1 MMPSILPPFVQS
13 IVIIK
18 ECKFCFAGKRGDW
31 RYTEAVS
38 EGANAMRIS
47 TLLTLVAVLSFGTA
61 AMAPAYGA
69 GGDACHFLPMDNS
82 SRVLQ
87 HSQSVGVLYSENTVN
102 TLEYLEQYHSVALKG
117 AKNDALDSR
126 ISSAFINSSDP
137 KLAIDWLKNS
147 LQKQFSSVTVYDNLD
162 ALVQAHPD
170 VVVMLDTY
178 SRLVSKRNNQVEA
191 RFMAKFYDSNLQYI
205 GKAEGSREQ
214 QMPSVWVHGKAAPQI
229 AAQIDQQTELQINAL
244 KQFDVS
250 LKALVSSGRMDQL
263 SSN

>member
-1 MMPSILPPFVQS
+1 
-13 IVIIK
+13 
-18 ECKFCFAGKRGDW
+18 
-31 RYTEAVS
+31 
-38 EGANAMRIS
+38 MRIS
-47 TLLTLVAVLSFGTA
+47 TLLTLVAVLSCGTA
-61 AMAPAYGA
+61 AMSPAYGA

-82 SRVLQ
+82 SAVLLQ
-87 HSQSVGVLYSENTVN
+87 HSQSVGVLYSENTIN
-102 TLEYLEQYHSVALKG
+102 TVQYLEQYHSVALKG

-126 ISSAFINSSDP
+126 ISSAFINSSEP
-137 KLAIDWLKNS
+137 KFAIDWLKNS

-162 ALVQAHPD
+162 AVVQAHPD

-214 QMPSVWVHGKAAPQI
+214 QMPLVWVHGKAAPQI